1 MRYLTVL
8 ISLVVLLNTWVLA
21 AEVDFSKVYI
31 VVPEATTQTEPI
43 DDTSTDEVQIPP
55 PPMLHICGVET
66 TESHHDEVTVFNWKL
81 LLGFN
86 PNNVTFYVQ
95 DAQLQN
101 HFEPQLLQQRLRGT
115 IWKGDYKTA
124 KNFYSTELRLVSVQ
138 NGFVGAE
145 IIHRT
150 EDEPEPSSFL
160 EAKMAGDITTQYLI
174 DEKGDGE
181 LVWVDVARY
190 EEIVA
195 QINKANEGKEGDE
208 MAPIPNIINARHLI
222 RLKRTREIGNSRHA
236 SSRWGS
242 HNEYRFTVENDKI
255 IGNVGSPPDNYGTQD
270 VLTGSGKLELTI
282 SDPLET
288 EPPLPE

>member
-1 MRYLTVL
+1 LFESNFEINKEANDE
-8 ISLVVLLNTWVLA
+8 ISHSPKLSRVVG
-21 AEVDFSKVYI
+21 
-31 VVPEATTQTEPI
+31 
-43 DDTSTDEVQIPP
+43 
-55 PPMLHICGVET
+55 GVET
-66 TESHHDEVTVFNWKL
+66 IESHYDEVAVFNWKL

-86 PNNVTFYVQ
+86 PDNATFYVK

-101 HFEPQLLQQRLRGT
+101 YFADQLLQQRLRGT

-124 KNFYSTELRLVSVQ
+124 KNVYSTELRLISVQ
-138 NGFVGAE
+138 NGFIGAE

-150 EDEPEPSSFL
+150 EDEPEPSNFL
-160 EAKMAGDITTQYLI
+160 KARMAGDISTQYLI

-181 LVWVDVARY
+181 WVWVDVARY
-190 EEIVA
+190 KEIVA
-195 QINKANEGKEGDE
+195 QINEANEGKEGDE
-208 MAPIPNIINARHLI
+208 MAPIPNIINARHLV

-255 IGNVGSPPDNYGTQD
+255 IGNVGSPPDNYGSQD

-282 SDPLET
+282 SDSLET
-288 EPPLPE
+288 EPPLPLLPD